1 MKNEVVYINENGV
14 EIKVEVIL
22 SFSIEELRKNYIAY
36 TINDDDSL
44 ETAVVLINEVDI
56 ETNKLLPI
64 KFEEKELVLATYNDI
79 KKTIFGE

>member
-1 MKNEVVYINENGV
+1 MKNEAVYINENGE
-14 EIKVEVIL
+14 EIRVEVIL
-22 SFSIEELRKNYIAY
+22 SFSIEELNKNYIAY

-64 KFEEKELVLATYNDI
+64 KFEEKEMVLTTYNDI
-79 KKTIFGE
+79 KKTIFDE

>member
-1 MKNEVVYINENGV
+1 MKNEAVYINENGE
-14 EIKVEVIL
+14 EIRVEVIL
-22 SFSIEELRKNYIAY
+22 SFSIEELNKNYIAY

-64 KFEEKELVLATYNDI
+64 KFEEKEMVLTTYNDI
-79 KKTIFGE
+79 KKTIFEE